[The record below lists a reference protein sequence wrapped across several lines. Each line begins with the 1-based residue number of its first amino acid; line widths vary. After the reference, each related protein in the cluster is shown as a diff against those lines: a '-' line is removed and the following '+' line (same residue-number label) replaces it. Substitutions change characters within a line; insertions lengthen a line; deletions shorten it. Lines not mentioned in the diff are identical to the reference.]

1 MGVGQAGLI
10 TPGVWVVL
18 VTHSGG
24 GHLLAM
30 TLGILGG
37 RGLLQRGLS
46 LHVLQKRCLQNSLG
60 CQRVM
65 FSFIFI
71 YKDLIG
77 GRTNRESSS
86 LVIDKVD

>member
-1 MGVGQAGLI
+1 MGTQNRWRTTWGGHAGPI
-10 TPGVWVVL
+10 TPEARVAL

-24 GHLLAM
+24 GHLLA
-30 TLGILGG
+30 LSLSVLGG
-37 RGLLQRGLS
+37 CVRLRLGLS

-71 YKDLIG
+71 YKD
-77 GRTNRESSS
+77 
-86 LVIDKVD
+86 